1 MVVYNCPTIGLAQA
15 GGLEPPNHELTAR
28 RSTIGLRLNIVT
40 NCCKDTL
47 RPALFSLARPLVLR
61 VVPQHPTIRDM
72 WLGGI

>member
-1 MVVYNCPTIGLAQA
+1 MVVYNCPTTGLAQA

-40 NCCKDTL
+40 NCCKDYG
-47 RPALFSLARPLVLR
+47 ALHFFPCGPLVLR
-61 VVPQHPTIRDM
+61 VVPQHPTIRGM